1 MQETFLTEFQKRGYF
16 SQCTDQPGLDEL
28 MSGSKIRAYIGFDCT
43 APSLH
48 VGSLMQI
55 MCLRLLQKFGHQP
68 IVLLG
73 GGTTLIGDP
82 SGKEETR
89 KILDNKE
96 INKNIKNIQNVFK
109 IFLKSKN
116 SKTKPIFINNYN
128 WLSKL
133 NYINFLRDIGKHF
146 TINKMLTF
154 DSVKLRLEREQS
166 LSYMEFNYMILQ
178 AYDFLEL
185 NKKNKCALQIGGS
198 DQWGNIVNGV
208 ELIKRKNKNKSYGLT
223 TPLITLAS
231 GAKMGKTEKGAIWLD
246 KKMLSPYDYWQFWR
260 NTDDKDV
267 VKFLKMFTDLG
278 LQKIDDLE
286 KNNKNINT
294 LKILLA
300 NKTTEMLHGIKA
312 AKNAETTAQK
322 TFSEGTVGGDL
333 PTIKVKKH
341 LITNGINIFD
351 LVLQTK
357 LANSKGEIRR
367 MIKNNG
373 LKINNQVLTD
383 ESKIINVSDFDQD
396 NNMKVSHGKKQHV
409 IVKIV

>member
-16 SQCTDQPGLDEL
+16 NQCTDQPGLDEL

-82 SGKEETR
+82 SGKDETR
-89 KILDNKE
+89 KILDKKE

-154 DSVKLRLEREQS
+154 DSVKLRLEREHS

-267 VKFLKMFTDLG
+267 IKFLKMFTDLDV
-278 LQKIDDLE
+278 KEIENLE

-300 NKTTEMLHGIKA
+300 NKTTEMLHGTKA
-312 AKNAETTAQK
+312 AENAETTAQK
-322 TFSEGTVGGDL
+322 TFGEGTLGEDL
-333 PTIKVKKH
+333 PTIKIKKH
-341 LITNGINIFD
+341 LITNGISIFD

-373 LKINNQVLTD
+373 LKINNQVLTN
-383 ESKIINVSDFDQD
+383 EEKIINVSDFDQD
-396 NNMKVSHGKKQHV
+396 NNIKVSHGKKQHV

>member
-1 MQETFLTEFQKRGYF
+1 
-16 SQCTDQPGLDEL
+16 
-28 MSGSKIRAYIGFDCT
+28 
-43 APSLH
+43 
-48 VGSLMQI
+48 
-55 MCLRLLQKFGHQP
+55 
-68 IVLLG
+68 
-73 GGTTLIGDP
+73 
-82 SGKEETR
+82 
-89 KILDNKE
+89 
-96 INKNIKNIQNVFK
+96 
-109 IFLKSKN
+109 
-116 SKTKPIFINNYN
+116 
-128 WLSKL
+128 
-133 NYINFLRDIGKHF
+133 
-146 TINKMLTF
+146 MLTF

-267 VKFLKMFTDLG
+267 VKFLKMFTDLD
-278 LQKIDDLE
+278 LQKIESLE
-286 KNNKNINT
+286 RNDKNINT

-300 NKTTEMLHGIKA
+300 NKATEMLHGIKA